1 MRIIAFGDIHMDH
14 EKAASIPEIGEADL
28 VIVTGDFT
36 NYGGR
41 EDAAKILEALR
52 RLNKNILALMGNLDQ
67 PSVLEFLVEEG
78 ISLHGRGVA
87 VGEAGLFGVG
97 GSNITPFDTP
107 TEFTEEE
114 LRDIVTK
121 AHKEVEDKAVK
132 ILVSHTPPLN
142 TVTDRIS
149 SGANVGSSAIR
160 QFIEEVQP
168 DFCLTGHIH
177 EAKGTD
183 KIGKTLV
190 LNPGMLAGP
199 GWIEVTRD
207 ASGRWTASLH

>member
-1 MRIIAFGDIHMDH
+1 MRIIAFGDIHMDY
-14 EKAASIPEIGEADL
+14 EKASSIPEIEKADL

-41 EDAAKILEALR
+41 EDAAKVLEGLKK
-52 RLNKNILALMGNLDQ
+52 LNQNILALMGNLDN
-67 PSVLEFLVEEG
+67 PSVHDFLVEEG
-78 ISLHGRGVA
+78 ISIHGKGVKMGD
-87 VGEAGLFGVG
+87 VGIFGVG

-114 LRDIVTK
+114 LKKIVEQ
-121 AHKEVEDKAVK
+121 AHSDVADQPVK

-142 TVTDRIS
+142 TVTDKIS

-160 QFIEEVQP
+160 EFIESEQP

-177 EAKGTD
+177 EAKGVD
-183 KIGKTLV
+183 KIGKTLI
-190 LNPGMLAGP
+190 LNPGMLTDP
-199 GWIEVTRD
+199 GWIEVWKD
-207 ASGRWTASLH
+207 ESGQWQAKLH